1 MVARYEAYGRR
12 EMRPVGQRTE
22 ARAIAATFGS
32 GVALGLA
39 VAGLALAAVGWYF
52 DVASLLAG
60 LLLGVPAMILGPV
73 GYFVGRSAI
82 HHVAASE
89 GRLGGATLART
100 STVLGA
106 VAMAIGAVLTVVWL
120 TLLLLAA
127 AGPPPA

>member
-1 MVARYEAYGRR
+1 
-12 EMRPVGQRTE
+12 MRPVGQRTE
-22 ARAIAATFGS
+22 ARAIAAMFGS

-39 VAGLALAAVGWYF
+39 VAGLALAAAGWYF
-52 DVASLLAG
+52 DIASLLGG
-60 LLLGVPAMILGPV
+60 LLLGLPAMILGPV

-82 HHVAASE
+82 QHVALSE
-89 GRLGGATLART
+89 GRLGGTGLART

-120 TLLLLAA
+120 TLLLIAA